1 MQDSAQLESIIQYPV
16 AIFGAGVSGRAAA
29 ELLHR
34 LGASIEIFD
43 EKNSSDVQ
51 GKFTASD
58 ASIHRVVVCSPG
70 FRPDH
75 PWLETARRGGCRILG
90 EVDLSAL
97 LWRGRIIA
105 VTGTNGKTTLSE
117 FLAYAL
123 RRIGVDAMAV
133 GNNGYAFSR
142 LLMKSEGASRSVA
155 ICEVSSFQAEQ
166 ALHLK
171 PAALI
176 WTNFE
181 EDHLDRYASCRE
193 YFAAKWRL
201 VDLTGNGPLFVGS
214 SVAVGAAEF
223 GYELPPSARVVRRG
237 DGQGVIP
244 AGSPFTSWPQQE
256 NYLLARA
263 WWLNEGIEE
272 ALLGEAAANF
282 SLPRHRLSRVA
293 DLDGVSFWNDSKAT
307 NFGSVHAALETFDRP
322 IVWIGGGRA
331 KGGDIPRFARRLA
344 GKIKFASLTG
354 ETAAAI
360 GEILQQEGVAYR
372 ISDSLDAAVIAAAGA
387 AVAGDVVLFSPGFAS
402 FDQFRSYSDRGIS
415 FERTV
420 LGLKKHPA
428 QVNRL

>member
-1 MQDSAQLESIIQYPV
+1 MQDAGQLESIIQYPV

-34 LGASIEIFD
+34 LGASIEVFD
-43 EKNSSDVQ
+43 EKNSGGVQ
-51 GKFTASD
+51 GRFTAAD

-75 PWLETARRGGCRILG
+75 PWLAIARGSGCRIIG
-90 EVDLSAL
+90 EVDLPAL
-97 LWRGRIIA
+97 LWRGSILA
-105 VTGTNGKTTLSE
+105 VTGTNGKTTLCE

-123 RRIGVDAMAV
+123 RRIGIDAMAV

-142 LLMKSEGASRSVA
+142 LLTKSDGSSRSLAV
-155 ICEVSSFQAEQ
+155 CEISSFQAEQ
-166 ALHLK
+166 AIHLK
-171 PAALI
+171 PSALI

-181 EDHLDRYASCRE
+181 EDHLDRYVDCRE

-201 VDLTGNGPLFVGS
+201 VELTGDGPLFVGS
-214 SVAVGAAEF
+214 SVAVAAADY
-223 GYELPPSARVVRRG
+223 GYMLPASARIIRRG
-237 DGQGVIP
+237 DANGVIP

-263 WWLNEGIEE
+263 WWLNQGLDEG
-272 ALLGEAAANF
+272 LLGEAAVNF

-293 DLDGVSFWNDSKAT
+293 DLDGVSFWNDSKST

-322 IVWIGGGRA
+322 VVWIGGGKA
-331 KGGDIPRFARRLA
+331 KGGDIVGFARRLV
-344 GKIKFASLTG
+344 GRIKFASLTG
-354 ETAAAI
+354 ETAALI
-360 GEILQQEGVAYR
+360 GGILGEEGVPHS

-387 AVAGDVVLFSPGFAS
+387 AVSGDVVLFSPGFAS

-420 LGLKKHPA
+420 LSLKKHPA
-428 QVNRL
+428 QVNR